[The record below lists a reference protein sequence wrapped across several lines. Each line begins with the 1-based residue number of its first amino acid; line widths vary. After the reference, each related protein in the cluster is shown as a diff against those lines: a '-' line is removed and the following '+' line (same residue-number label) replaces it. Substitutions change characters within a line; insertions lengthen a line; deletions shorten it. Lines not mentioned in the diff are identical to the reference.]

1 MFRKKSHFPHII
13 FGKIKGHEVFV
24 IFQVNSLDKENYPSE
39 PDFTLHW
46 SMQRLS
52 ENVMKL
58 IMNSTILQS
67 HVTISISI
75 FPEYFWYSKQSKL
88 HHTDMDHWI
97 MTSLPM
103 LKQKKGQADSRSG
116 FDCFWQPPP
125 PFVMKTICF
134 HLLFFLHLWWKP
146 ISFCLFFEPLELLG
160 LLLTMLEG
168 IICSFISLSKFL
180 LLLGILF
187 CLLWFCFH
195 EV

>member
-1 MFRKKSHFPHII
+1 M

-88 HHTDMDHWI
+88 HHTDMDHDNFTHVI
-97 MTSLPM
+97 AEKRTS
-103 LKQKKGQADSRSG
+103 
-116 FDCFWQPPP
+116 
-125 PFVMKTICF
+125 
-134 HLLFFLHLWWKP
+134 
-146 ISFCLFFEPLELLG
+146 
-160 LLLTMLEG
+160 
-168 IICSFISLSKFL
+168 
-180 LLLGILF
+180 
-187 CLLWFCFH
+187 
-195 EV
+195 